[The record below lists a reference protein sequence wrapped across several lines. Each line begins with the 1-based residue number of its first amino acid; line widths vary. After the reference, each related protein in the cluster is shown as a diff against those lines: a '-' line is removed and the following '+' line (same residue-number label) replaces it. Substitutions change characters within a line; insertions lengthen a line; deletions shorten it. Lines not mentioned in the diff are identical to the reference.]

1 MFTFGLNVSL
11 IGMGVVFAALI
22 LLVCVIKGISRLA
35 AYIETSSVSQRV
47 DALKAPPAAGR
58 GPDRDDE
65 ELAAVIVAALAAH
78 TRKP

>member
-47 DALKAPPAAGR
+47 DALKAPPAGR